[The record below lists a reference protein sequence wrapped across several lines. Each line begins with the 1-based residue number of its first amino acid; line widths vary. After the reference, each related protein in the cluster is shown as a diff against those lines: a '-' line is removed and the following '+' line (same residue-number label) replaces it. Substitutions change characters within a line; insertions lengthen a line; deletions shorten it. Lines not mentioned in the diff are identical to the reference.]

1 MTFKKI
7 NYGSRKTEIRSLQ
20 LKRDNARKKMNYFKS
35 KLNDWELQYNFFVE
49 QIDDLENIE
58 KHDNKV

>member
-1 MTFKKI
+1 MTFRQI
-7 NYGSRKTEIRSLQ
+7 NYGSRRAEIKALQ

-49 QIDDLENIE
+49 QIDELENLE